1 MMGLGIS
8 LITDAPE
15 NDEDV
20 EDRDGG
26 GGEYTSEAHT
36 FWREGTSCFV
46 FALEV
51 ESNDR
56 SGGAGSGSP
65 SSIIADV

>member
-1 MMGLGIS
+1 MMRLGIF

-26 GGEYTSEAHT
+26 GGEYTSEAHK

-51 ESNDR
+51 ESSDR